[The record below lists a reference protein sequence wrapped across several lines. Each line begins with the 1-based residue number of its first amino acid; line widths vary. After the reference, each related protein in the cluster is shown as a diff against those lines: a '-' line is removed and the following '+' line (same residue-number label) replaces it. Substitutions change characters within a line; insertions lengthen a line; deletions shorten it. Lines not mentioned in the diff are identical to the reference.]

1 MRNSLPARLWGGGRG
16 GGAALPPWEWGY
28 EAVQK
33 MGGKAFG
40 FPSLLYAL
48 DPHTL
53 TVPAPVAFEGGPPCS
68 SQADLATA
76 VFSLLAEELAFHWS
90 PWDIQLGT
98 TMGSG

>member
-1 MRNSLPARLWGGGRG
+1 MFPGGLEPFFLWALIKQANKLVFRSLC
-16 GGAALPPWEWGY
+16 
-28 EAVQK
+28 
-33 MGGKAFG
+33 GKAFG
-40 FPSLLYAL
+40 FQSLLDAL